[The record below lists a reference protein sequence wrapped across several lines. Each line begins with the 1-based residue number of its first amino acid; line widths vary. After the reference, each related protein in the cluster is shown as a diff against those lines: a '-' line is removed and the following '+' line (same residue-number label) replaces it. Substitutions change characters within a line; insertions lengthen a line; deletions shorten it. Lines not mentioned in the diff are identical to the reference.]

1 MRFNAMESHQH
12 QGDNN
17 MQFSRLVGIA
27 AFTVQAVAAAPAFAA
42 DYPTRSVSIV
52 VPYAP
57 GGPTDATARFVAQS
71 LQKQSGGTFI
81 IENTPGAGTTIG
93 TAKVAKAAPDG
104 YTLLWGGLSSHA
116 MAPHLYQRLTFDPH
130 TSFEPI
136 SMVASSPY
144 VLVVNVNSP
153 IRTAAELIGKA
164 KAAPGKLNY
173 ASPGEGSSPHLT
185 TELFLS
191 ESKIEA
197 QHIPYKG
204 GSPAMAALLSGEV
217 DFVIDTL
224 TVPMPMI
231 KSGRIRP
238 LAVSTAK
245 RLPEMPDVPTMQ
257 EIGLTGFEAA
267 TWFAMFAP
275 KGTSQDVV
283 NALNKM
289 VNVALNDPAIVS
301 KMSQA
306 GLNATPSTPAQLS
319 QTVKSENAKWGKI
332 IKAKNIRL
340 E

>member
-1 MRFNAMESHQH
+1 
-12 QGDNN
+12 
-17 MQFSRLVGIA
+17 MQFFRLIGVA
-27 AFTVQAVAAAPAFAA
+27 AVALHALAAAPAHAQG
-42 DYPTRSVSIV
+42 YPTRTVSIV

-57 GGPTDATARFVAQS
+57 GGPTDATARIVAQS
-71 LQKQSGGTFI
+71 LQKQSGGIFI
-81 IENTPGAGTTIG
+81 VENTPGAGTTIG

-116 MAPHLYQRLTFDPH
+116 MAPHLYQRLSFDPF

-144 VLVVNVNSP
+144 VLFVNANSP
-153 IRTAAELIGKA
+153 IRTVAELIRKA
-164 KAAPGKLNY
+164 KAAPGKMNY
-173 ASPGEGSSPHLT
+173 SSPGEGSSPHLT

-217 DFVIDTL
+217 DFEIDTL

-231 KSGRIRP
+231 KSGRVRA

-245 RLPEMPDVPTMQ
+245 RIPEMPDVPTLQ
-257 EIGLTGFEAA
+257 ESGLAGFEAA

-275 KGTSQDVV
+275 KGTPQAVT

-289 VNVALNDPAIVS
+289 VNVALKDPAIVS
-301 KMSQA
+301 RMSQA
-306 GLNATPSTPAQLS
+306 GLQATSSTPAQLS
-319 QTVKSENAKWGKI
+319 EIVKSENAKWGKI

>member
-1 MRFNAMESHQH
+1 
-12 QGDNN
+12 
-17 MQFSRLVGIA
+17 MQLFRLIGIA
-27 AFTVQAVAAAPAFAA
+27 AFTIHAFAAAPAHAQA
-42 DYPTRSVSIV
+42 YPTRPVSIV

-57 GGPTDATARFVAQS
+57 GGPTDATARIVAQS
-71 LQKQSGGTFI
+71 LQKQSGGIFI
-81 IENTPGAGTTIG
+81 VENTPGAGTTIG
-93 TAKVAKAAPDG
+93 AAKVAKAAPDG

-116 MAPHLYQRLTFDPH
+116 MAPHLYQRLSFDPH
-130 TSFEPI
+130 KSFEPI

-153 IRTAAELIGKA
+153 IRTVAELIGKA
-164 KAAPGKLNY
+164 KAAPGKMNY

-231 KSGRIRP
+231 KSGRVRA

-245 RLPEMPDVPTMQ
+245 RIPEMPDVPTLQ
-257 EIGLTGFEAA
+257 ESGLAGFEAA

-275 KGTSQDVV
+275 KGTPSDVTT
-283 NALNKM
+283 ALNKM
-289 VNVALNDPAIVS
+289 VNAALKDPAVVS
-301 KMSQA
+301 RMAQA
-306 GLNATPSTPAQLS
+306 GLHPMPSTPDQLS
-319 QTVKSENAKWGKI
+319 EMVTSENAKWGKI

>member
-1 MRFNAMESHQH
+1 
-12 QGDNN
+12 
-17 MQFSRLVGIA
+17 MQLFRLIGIA
-27 AFTVQAVAAAPAFAA
+27 AFTIHAFAAAPAYAQG
-42 DYPTRSVSIV
+42 YPTRTVSIV

-57 GGPTDATARFVAQS
+57 GGPTDATARIVAQS
-71 LQKQSGGTFI
+71 LQKQSGGIFI
-81 IENTPGAGTTIG
+81 VENTPGAGTTIG

-116 MAPHLYQRLTFDPH
+116 MAPHLYQRLSFDPH
-130 TSFEPI
+130 KSFEPI
-136 SMVASSPY
+136 STVASSPY

-153 IRTAAELIGKA
+153 IRTVAELIGKA
-164 KAAPGKLNY
+164 KAAPGKMNY

-231 KSGRIRP
+231 KSGRVRA

-245 RLPEMPDVPTMQ
+245 RIPEMPDVPTLQ
-257 EIGLTGFEAA
+257 ESGLAGFEAA

-275 KGTSQDVV
+275 KGTPSDVTT
-283 NALNKM
+283 ALNKM
-289 VNVALNDPAIVS
+289 VNAALKDPAVVS
-301 KMSQA
+301 RMAQA
-306 GLNATPSTPAQLS
+306 GLHPMPSTPDQLS
-319 QTVKSENAKWGKI
+319 EMVTSENAKWGKI